1 MALVKRRR
9 RCEVELDAAA
19 WEPRMGMTQAEVA
32 KELGVSQAE
41 VMRIERRAIRK
52 LRAMPEARKLVLL
65 LARFEMAIQPEEW

>member
-1 MALVKRRR
+1 
-9 RCEVELDAAA
+9 
-19 WEPRMGMTQAEVA
+19 MGMTQAEVA